1 MGSLKVEILMVGLGV
16 KKIKE
21 KLWRSKAFAL
31 LVSCCG
37 CVFLTIWAFSLGFLE
52 LGFACRMV
60 FYLFIYFYETQ
71 FLCFFFFFNEI
82 MMWVVLT
89 F

>member
-52 LGFACRMV
+52 LGFACRIV
-60 FYLFIYFYETQ
+60 IYLFIFMKRCFYV
-71 FLCFFFFFNEI
+71 FFFFF
-82 MMWVVLT
+82 